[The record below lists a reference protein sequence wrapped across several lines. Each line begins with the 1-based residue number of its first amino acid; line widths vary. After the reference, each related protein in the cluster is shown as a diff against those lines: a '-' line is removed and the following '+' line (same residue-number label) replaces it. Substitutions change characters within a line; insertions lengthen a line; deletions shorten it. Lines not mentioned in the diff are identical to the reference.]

1 MHSTSE
7 LGVAVVGL
15 GHFGSKR
22 IQALGADGRARLCV
36 VADVLPDRAQSV
48 AEELGCVH
56 TENWE
61 RAVTWPGV
69 QIVIVSTPTQVLSQ
83 IAAAAVEA
91 GQHVLV
97 EKPFG
102 RNAGEVWPV
111 VAAAERK
118 GLCLQV
124 GYNHRYHPALAKAH
138 ALLEEGAIGRLHFLR
153 CVYGHGGRR
162 GYEQEWRTQPQFA
175 GGGQLLDQGVH
186 ALDLF
191 RWFAGGFTQVK
202 ACATTA
208 FWPIAPLEDN
218 IFAVLE
224 AANGSVASLHAS
236 WTQWKATF
244 LFEVSGEEGYLSVQ
258 GLGGNYGPE
267 RLCWG
272 RRGELG
278 SRPEEEW
285 CEFEGPD
292 ESLHDEWADFLDC
305 VLKGRQPPCSGR
317 DGWQTLV
324 LADAIYRSAREQGVA
339 VPARGNEQ
347 VREAKAHHSGE

>member
-1 MHSTSE
+1 MHSGPE
-7 LGVAVVGL
+7 LGVAMVGL
-15 GHFGSKR
+15 GRFGSKR
-22 IQALGADGRARLCV
+22 IQALGADRRARLCV
-36 VADVLPDRAQSV
+36 VADVLAGRAHSV
-48 AEELGCVH
+48 AQELGCEH

-69 QIVIVSTPTQVLSQ
+69 EIVVVSTPTQALSQ

-91 GQHVLV
+91 GKHVLV

-102 RNAGEVWPV
+102 RNAGEVWPI

-153 CVYGHGGRR
+153 CVYGHGGRS
-162 GYEQEWRTQPQFA
+162 GYEQEWRTQPESS

-258 GLGGNYGPE
+258 GLGGSYGPE

-285 CEFEGPD
+285 FEFEGPD
-292 ESLHDEWADFLDC
+292 ESLHAEWTNFLDC
-305 VLKGRQPPCSGR
+305 VWKGRQPPCSGR

-339 VPARGNEQ
+339 VPTRGDEQ
-347 VREAKAHHSGE
+347 VCGAKAHHSGE